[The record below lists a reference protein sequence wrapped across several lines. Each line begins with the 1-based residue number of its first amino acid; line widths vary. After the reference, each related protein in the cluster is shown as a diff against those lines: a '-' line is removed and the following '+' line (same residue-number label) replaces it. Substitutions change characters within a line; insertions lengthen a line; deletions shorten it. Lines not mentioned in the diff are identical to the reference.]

1 MNSIAQKFNLA
12 VITFV
17 FSLFIGTILPLV
29 SQAQTF
35 KTEAGHVQF
44 HSTVP
49 LHSFTGKSEHLVG
62 KISLADSTVD
72 FYVDVHTLKTGI
84 GMRDNDM
91 METLN
96 AEEYAFADFYGKLVT
111 PFDPVS
117 SQPQEVRV
125 RGDFSVHGVK
135 RAITIDGILQK
146 NDEGLRIEAAWT
158 LNMKNYDIKPPSIL
172 FYRVSKEVDISI
184 SATLSPVTN

>member
-1 MNSIAQKFNLA
+1 MLSITKKIDLA
-12 VITFV
+12 VGTFV
-17 FSLFIGTILPLV
+17 LSLFIGIIPL
-29 SQAQTF
+29 SALQAQAF
-35 KTEAGHVQF
+35 KTETGHVQF

-49 LHSFTGKSEHLVG
+49 LHSFTGQSEHLVG

-84 GMRDNDM
+84 GMRDQDM

-96 AEEYAFADFYGKLVT
+96 ADKYAFADFYGKLIS
-111 PFDPVS
+111 PFDPDS
-117 SQPQEVRV
+117 SQPQEVQV
-125 RGDFSVHGVK
+125 KGDFSVHGVK
-135 RAITIDGILQK
+135 KEITIDGTLQRT
-146 NDEGLRIEAAWT
+146 DEGLHVEAAWT
-158 LNMKNYDIKPPSIL
+158 LNMKDYDIKPPSIL